1 MGAIAALRLPGLLNE
16 KIRPVEGF
24 FAPSAGW
31 RGTPKNAKFLHVERA
46 PQGGR
51 RVRLSDLSIRDFR
64 NLGSQDLEIPP
75 EGLALIGDNAQG
87 KSNFLEAIYYLETF
101 RSFRGAPDERL
112 VALGEETFRVAG
124 TVASKDQEVRT
135 VAAAYQRRGKR
146 KKVTVD
152 GSEPGRLGDALGS
165 LAAVL
170 FSPGDV
176 ALVSGGPAERRRFL
190 DIVLSLNVPGYL
202 KSLQHFRHVLSQ
214 RNTALKDE
222 SPPELVRVWD
232 EGLVRWGTHVLLER
246 RAWTEERCGAFRAL
260 YEVVAGGAQSASL
273 RYAPGVPLEGQVS
286 EGDVAA
292 AYGQAIESSWERD
305 VRGRSTVMGPHRDDL
320 EVILEGSEGPVGAR
334 DFGSG
339 GQWRTA
345 ALALRLVEA
354 RTIRDRSGR
363 SPLVLVDDVFAEL
376 DEGRSVRAL
385 ELLEREETGQVILTA
400 PKASDVRL
408 RGDTIPRW
416 RIAAGRITA

>member
-1 MGAIAALRLPGLLNE
+1 M
-16 KIRPVEGF
+16 
-24 FAPSAGW
+24 
-31 RGTPKNAKFLHVERA
+31 
-46 PQGGR
+46 
-51 RVRLSDLSIRDFR
+51 RLSELSIRDFR

-112 VALGEETFRVAG
+112 VALGEEMFRVVG
-124 TVASKDQEVRT
+124 TVSAEHQDVHT

-146 KKVTVD
+146 KKVTLD
-152 GSEPGRLGDALGS
+152 GLELGRLGDALGS
-165 LAAVL
+165 LTAVL

-176 ALVSGGPAERRRFL
+176 TLVSGGPAERRRFL

-202 KSLQHFRHVLSQ
+202 RALQHFRQALSQ

-222 SPPELVRVWD
+222 SHQDLVRVWD
-232 EGLVRWGTHVLLER
+232 EGLVRWGSRVLLER
-246 RAWTEERCGAFRAL
+246 RAWTEERRGAFRAL
-260 YEVVAGGAQSASL
+260 YEAVAGTSQSASL
-273 RYAPGVPLEGQVS
+273 RYAPGVPLEGRVS
-286 EGDVAA
+286 EEDVAA
-292 AYGQAIESSWERD
+292 VYRQALESSWERD
-305 VRGRSTVMGPHRDDL
+305 VRARSTVVGPHRDDL
-320 EVILEGSEGPVGAR
+320 EVVLEGSRGPLDAR
-334 DFGSG
+334 NFGSG

-354 RTIRDRSGR
+354 RTIRDRRGR

-376 DEGRSVRAL
+376 DEGRSERAL

-400 PKASDVRL
+400 PKSSDVRF
-408 RGDTIPRW
+408 RGDTLPRW